1 MASIILRY
9 IDQLLDR
16 PKRGAAVI
24 SLGDICRDKVTS
36 FKGVAVARHEY
47 ITGCVRFSLQPASTD
62 DGKLLPFETF
72 DEGQL
77 EVIGSINMVA
87 VSTPVGG
94 SSIVPP
100 KGGPQEEPKR
110 PSVPTR

>member
-1 MASIILRY
+1 MSIILKY
-9 IDQLLDR
+9 LSELLAF
-16 PKRGAAVI
+16 PKKEDPMI

-36 FKGVAVARHEY
+36 FKGVTVARHEY

-62 DGKLLPFETF
+62 DGKLLPSETF

-77 EVIGSINMVA
+77 EVIGSINLVA

-94 SSIVPP
+94 SGVMPP
-100 KGGPQEEPKR
+100 KGGPQEAPKR